1 MIYLATNVY
10 VRASSALR
18 SRCSNENGASMVE
31 YALLM
36 AFIAITL
43 IVATTFIGTE
53 LRSEYSDIG
62 TSVANAGN

>member
-1 MIYLATNVY
+1 
-10 VRASSALR
+10 
-18 SRCSNENGASMVE
+18 MVE
-31 YALLM
+31 YALLV

-53 LRSEYSDIG
+53 LRAEYSDIG

>member
-1 MIYLATNVY
+1 
-10 VRASSALR
+10 
-18 SRCSNENGASMVE
+18 MVE
-31 YALLM
+31 YALLL

-62 TSVANAGN
+62 TSVANAGK

>member
-1 MIYLATNVY
+1 MIYQATNAY
-10 VRASSALR
+10 IRASSALR
-18 SRCSNENGASMVE
+18 ARFSNEKGASMVE
-31 YALLM
+31 YALLL